1 MRLATAQGDR
11 ELRFAEFGTSAVPA
25 PVSRVSGSLG
35 LTVTQQQAI
44 GLPAVIACIRLVSET
59 IAAMPVKV
67 YSGPDRK
74 LAVDSDQYRLLHD
87 APNADQTAFDF
98 ICDVS
103 ASLEGFGNAY
113 IHKIRNRRR
122 ITELR
127 CIPPANVAAKAD
139 RRTGEITYDL
149 RVSGGILK
157 DLTRKDVLHIR
168 GFSAQG
174 VPIAPSPIQQHR
186 ETLGANVQLTRFQN
200 AFFANDARPGVVL
213 KMPGGLTKEQAR
225 EMADLWDEA
234 HAGASSAHRTAVLGG
249 GADII
254 SLPIS
259 LVDAE
264 FIDSQRFGMEQIAR
278 IFNVPAALIAGEK
291 LERPDIA
298 AEQFLKFHLAPRLR
312 RIEQAFRADQQLF
325 GPSAGDLEVEF
336 LADAILRPAT
346 RDRYEAY
353 LKGRQAGW
361 LTANQ
366 IRELENMPPL
376 DQPGADEL
384 QTTPVGGAP
393 NLQPDNTNA

>member
-1 MRLATAQGDR
+1 MRLATSQGDR

-25 PVSRVSGSLG
+25 PVTRVSGSLG

-59 IAAMPVKV
+59 IAAMPIKV
-67 YSGPDRK
+67 YRGKDRS
-74 LAVDSDQYRLLHD
+74 LAADSDQYRLLHD

-98 ICDVS
+98 ICDIS

-113 IHKIRNRRR
+113 IHKIRSRGR
-122 ITELR
+122 IVELR
-127 CIPPANVAAKAD
+127 CLPAGNVAARVDQK
-139 RRTGEITYDL
+139 TGEITYDI
-149 RVSGGILK
+149 RVPGGMLK
-157 DLTRKDVLHIR
+157 GLTRNEILHIR

-174 VPIAPSPIQQHR
+174 SPIAPSPIQQHR
-186 ETLGANVQLTRFQN
+186 ETLGANVQLQRFNN

-249 GADII
+249 GADIVQ
-254 SLPIS
+254 LPIS

-264 FIDSQRFGMEQIAR
+264 FIGSQRFGMEQIAR

-291 LERPDIA
+291 LDHPDIA

-312 RIEQAFRADQQLF
+312 RIEQAFQADPQLF
-325 GPSAGDLEVEF
+325 GPKAADLQVEF

>member
-1 MRLATAQGDR
+1 MRLATREGDR

-35 LTVTQQQAI
+35 LTVTQAQAI

-67 YSGPDRK
+67 YRGPERE
-74 LAVDSDQYRLLHD
+74 LAADTDQYRLLHD

-98 ICDVS
+98 ICDIS

-113 IHKIRNRRR
+113 IHKIRSRGR
-122 ITELR
+122 IVELR
-127 CIPPANVAAKAD
+127 CLPAGNVAARQDAK
-139 RRTGEITYDL
+139 TGEMTYDI
-149 RVSGGILK
+149 RVPGGMLK
-157 DLTRKDVLHIR
+157 GLTRNEILHIR

-174 VPIAPSPIQQHR
+174 APIAPSPIQQHR
-186 ETLGANVQLTRFQN
+186 ETLGANVQLQRFNN

-249 GADII
+249 GADLVQ
-254 SLPIS
+254 LPIS

-264 FIDSQRFGMEQIAR
+264 FIGSQRFGMEQIAR

-291 LERPDIA
+291 LDRPDIA

-312 RIEQAFRADQQLF
+312 RIEQALQADAQLF
-325 GPSAGDLEVEF
+325 GPKAGDLQVEF

-393 NLQPDNTNA
+393 NLQPDNQQ